1 MANEG
6 PRSKEAREVTLDPWG
21 TVEVK
26 DYNRLLKVFGIRPF
40 NEVLPLLE
48 KAGMKPSF
56 HMKRGIIFGHRDFD
70 KVLEAKARG
79 EPVAV
84 LTGFMP
90 SGRFHFGHKMT
101 VDQLIYL
108 QNSGFKI
115 FIVIADAEASIVRR
129 IPRREAIRIGVE
141 EYIASMIALG
151 LDPKKTEFYFQTNR
165 GTSYY
170 RLIQLF
176 SGKITTAEMEAI
188 YGDISP
194 SKVIAALTQAA
205 DILHVQLEE
214 YGGYKWVVVPVGAD
228 QDPHLRLTR
237 DIADRVSD
245 IIKLTRPASTYH
257 RLQRG
262 LDGGKMSSS
271 RPDYTIFLTD
281 EPRIARMKLMK
292 ALTGGRATAEEQ
304 RRLGGV
310 PEACT
315 VFDMDK
321 YHLMQDED
329 ELSSIYSSCRKG
341 ALLCGECKLIAWSK
355 LEKFL
360 YEYKKR
366 LEKARDI
373 AWSIVDTPKF

>member
-1 MANEG
+1 MA
-6 PRSKEAREVTLDPWG
+6 KEQARGSRNQDITLDPWG

-26 DYNRLLKVFGIRPF
+26 DYDRLLKVFGIKPF
-40 NEVLPLLE
+40 SDVMPLLK
-48 KAGMKPSF
+48 KAGMEPSL

-70 KVLEAKARG
+70 KVLEAKAKG

-90 SGRFHFGHKMT
+90 SGKFHFGHKMT

-108 QNSGFKI
+108 QRHGFKI
-115 FIVIADAEASIVRR
+115 FVVIADAEASIVRK
-129 IPRREAIRIGVE
+129 IPRKEAIRIGVE

-151 LDPKKTEFYFQTNR
+151 LDPKKTDFYFQTSR

-176 SGKITTAEMEAI
+176 AGKITTAEMEAI

-194 SKVIAALTQAA
+194 AKVIAALTQAA

-245 IIKLTRPASTYH
+245 IINLTRPASTYH

-271 RPDYTIFLTD
+271 RPEYTIFLTD

-304 RRLGGV
+304 RRLGGI

-315 VFDMDK
+315 VYDMDK
-321 YHLMQDED
+321 YHLMQDD
-329 ELSSIYSSCRKG
+329 ELSRIYNSCRSG
-341 ALLCGECKLIAWSK
+341 SLLCGECKLLAWSK

-360 YEYKKR
+360 DDYKRR

-373 AWSIVDTPKF
+373 AWSIVDVPKF